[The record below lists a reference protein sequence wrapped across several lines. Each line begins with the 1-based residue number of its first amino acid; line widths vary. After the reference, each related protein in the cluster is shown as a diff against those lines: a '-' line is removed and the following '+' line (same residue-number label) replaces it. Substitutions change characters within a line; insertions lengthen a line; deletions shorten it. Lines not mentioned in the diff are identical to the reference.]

1 MCIRDRFLDAIALH
15 YYTRVGDKVI
25 IEYLPDGNER
35 YLRDNSKSR
44 KSATDFDEDQWFGV
58 MKAAAF
64 TDELV
69 SKHIAIMDQY
79 DPEKKVALIVD
90 EWGTWFDNE
99 PGTNPGFLYQQN
111 TLRDAVSAGISLN
124 IFNNHA
130 DRIHMTNI
138 AQTINVLQ
146 AMVLTEGE
154 KMILTP
160 TYHIYDMYKV
170 HQDAKLLDFAV
181 LSDDYECGTENL
193 KQINASVSK
202 DSLGNINAT
211 LVNLYPNQMAEVTCH
226 IADFG
231 MISMVNGTVHTSG
244 AMNTMNTF
252 EHPDQIQ
259 PEEFEDFVI
268 EGNTIHIKMP
278 SKSVVLLTVKR

>member
-1 MCIRDRFLDAIALH
+1 MRDASMFLDAIALH

-181 LSDDYECGTENL
+181 LSDDYGKSEADQCLCFQGFTGQHQCHPGQPGSKPDGGGDMPYRGLWNDL
-193 KQINASVSK
+193 KGERNR
-202 DSLGNINAT
+202 
-211 LVNLYPNQMAEVTCH
+211 PH
-226 IADFG
+226 IRG
-231 MISMVNGTVHTSG
+231 H
-244 AMNTMNTF
+244 
-252 EHPDQIQ
+252 EHH
-259 PEEFEDFVI
+259 EY
-268 EGNTIHIKMP
+268 
-278 SKSVVLLTVKR
+278 L

>member
-1 MCIRDRFLDAIALH
+1 
-15 YYTRVGDKVI
+15 
-25 IEYLPDGNER
+25 
-35 YLRDNSKSR
+35 
-44 KSATDFDEDQWFGV
+44 
-58 MKAAAF
+58 
-64 TDELV
+64 
-69 SKHIAIMDQY
+69 
-79 DPEKKVALIVD
+79 
-90 EWGTWFDNE
+90 
-99 PGTNPGFLYQQN
+99 
-111 TLRDAVSAGISLN
+111 
-124 IFNNHA
+124 
-130 DRIHMTNI
+130 MTNI

-211 LVNLYPNQMAEVTCH
+211 LVNLDPNQMAEVTCH

-231 MISMVNGTVHTSG
+231 MISKVRNRPHIRGH
-244 AMNTMNTF
+244 
-252 EHPDQIQ
+252 EHH
-259 PEEFEDFVI
+259 EY
-268 EGNTIHIKMP
+268 
-278 SKSVVLLTVKR
+278 L